1 MDISLW
7 HRTTSL
13 LALGLSIDNALRKDD
28 SRYEAA
34 CDLSR
39 KDTNPRRYRTRP
51 QGHSN
56 SLAALAISTRTRRD
70 RVPAS

>member
-13 LALGLSIDNALRKDD
+13 LALGLSIDSALRKNNG
-28 SRYEAA
+28 RYEPV
-34 CDLSR
+34 CDSV
-39 KDTNPRRYRTRP
+39 KGANPRRYQTRHRDRP
-51 QGHSN
+51 D
-56 SLAALAISTRTRRD
+56 SLAALAISTRTGRE

>member
-13 LALGLSIDNALRKDD
+13 LALGLSIDIALRKDNGRDEPICD
-28 SRYEAA
+28 SP
-34 CDLSR
+34 C
-39 KDTNPRRYRTRP
+39 KDANPRRYPVRRR
-51 QGHSN
+51 GSS
-56 SLAALAISTRTRRD
+56 SLAALAISTRTRRE